1 MRNKD
6 EKTLLYNT
14 LESLDE
20 HRVGWTWAIWQMSTG
35 LANRKTWDQTSHVT
49 STYLSAHLFMSVFLC
64 PLINLPAALPCLYTC
79 LSVSA
84 FIFIFFSSVSLP
96 SAVDKQS
103 AQGLMSSLFFLFPS
117 PYYCHSICSVVCI
130 RTLLSVSFS
139 VLPTTL
145 IAFVLT
151 ETLENYYYVCQ
162 ISSVAG
168 CVCVGVGCVCLI
180 LPVPFP
186 PLDTACLFNYDVAD
200 QWSASI

>member
-1 MRNKD
+1 MLINRRIKALVAVQRRIVWPHGFDKEPLQKGKGKKTWARLLVWLKATNGVWMRDKD

-84 FIFIFFSSVSLP
+84 FIYLFFSPQFRYLLRSTSR
-96 SAVDKQS
+96 AHRDKWLLS
-103 AQGLMSSLFFLFPS
+103 FFFFHL
-117 PYYCHSICSVVCI
+117 SIIAIQSVV
-130 RTLLSVSFS
+130 
-139 VLPTTL
+139 
-145 IAFVLT
+145 
-151 ETLENYYYVCQ
+151 
-162 ISSVAG
+162 
-168 CVCVGVGCVCLI
+168 
-180 LPVPFP
+180 
-186 PLDTACLFNYDVAD
+186 
-200 QWSASI
+200 